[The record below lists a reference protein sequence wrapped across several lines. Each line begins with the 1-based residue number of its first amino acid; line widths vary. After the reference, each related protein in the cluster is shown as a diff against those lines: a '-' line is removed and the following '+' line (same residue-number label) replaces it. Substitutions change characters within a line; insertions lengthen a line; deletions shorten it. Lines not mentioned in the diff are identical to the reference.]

1 MHGMR
6 SWIDFWSTG
15 GSYGKTKDAQEGEEI
30 AHLRHPHDIGANR
43 KHLYVSAQ
51 ARKVLNPGDEG
62 WKRVVALQILG
73 WVETV
78 AWILI
83 IGAAVISSIAG
94 QWR

>member
-1 MHGMR
+1 
-6 SWIDFWSTG
+6 
-15 GSYGKTKDAQEGEEI
+15 
-30 AHLRHPHDIGANR
+30 
-43 KHLYVSAQ
+43 VSAQ

-94 QWR
+94 Q